1 MTYSR
6 AGFVAAFCAVVVGLA
21 AACQQAIPQEKGDN
35 LKIKVDS
42 EFKVPSV
49 WSGMYQPPAGDPYPM
64 VVHVAKR
71 DKNSF
76 TATVWYPTFGNGLL
90 SASGEVDANG
100 NVTLTEKEILHSKA
114 DNLGQAKFVGL
125 TDGKVWNATCE
136 YPDGKK
142 GKYHLKLAE

>member
-6 AGFVAAFCAVVVGLA
+6 TGFVAAFCVVVFA
-21 AACQQAIPQEKGDN
+21 VATACQEPTSPEKADPI
-35 LKIKVDS
+35 KIKVEA

-64 VVHVAKR
+64 VVYVRKR
-71 DKNSF
+71 DKNTF

-90 SASGEVDANG
+90 SATGEVDASG
-100 NVTLTEKEILHSKA
+100 KVTLTETEIIHSKA
-114 DNLGQAKFVGL
+114 DNLGPGKHVGL
-125 TDGKVWNATCE
+125 TDGKVWNATYE

-142 GKYHLKLAE
+142 GKFQLKPAE

>member
-1 MTYSR
+1 MTSSR
-6 AGFVAAFCAVVVGLA
+6 TRFVAASYVVVVGLA
-21 AACQQAIPQEKGDN
+21 AVCQQAFPEEKGEN
-35 LKIKVDS
+35 LKIKVDA

-49 WSGMYQPPAGDPYPM
+49 WSGTYHPAAGDPYPM

-71 DKNSF
+71 DKNTF

-90 SASGEVDANG
+90 SAAGEVDANG

-114 DNLGQAKFVGL
+114 DNLGPGKHVGL
-125 TDGKVWNATCE
+125 TDGKVWNATYE

-142 GKYHLKLAE
+142 GKFLLKLAE